1 MIFIQLL
8 INGLIAGSIYALV
21 ASGFSLIYATNKFVH
36 FAHGTTV
43 TVSAYVLLTLF
54 SALGLNFYLAAAGTI
69 LVAALLGYL
78 MHLLLYQPLRSRK
91 ASSAVMLIA
100 SIGLMIFLENL
111 MLALFGADVKTVGL
125 LEVRKG
131 IEVGLGAE
139 ASAKAAAVI
148 TPLQIVIIAIAAGL
162 LIALWLFMKKSRLGK
177 TMRAVAD
184 NPELARISGINAN
197 KVFAQS
203 FALGSAIAGIAAIL
217 VALEQNIEP
226 VMGTGLIIKGFTG
239 AIIGGV
245 TSVPGAVLGS
255 YLLGLAE
262 NFGIWFLPS
271 GWKDAIAFGL
281 LFVFLL
287 WRPTGILGIA
297 KGARE

>member
-1 MIFIQLL
+1 VIVIQLL

-54 SALGLNFYLAAAGTI
+54 TILGLNFYVAAALTI
-69 LVAALLGYL
+69 VAAALLGYL
-78 MHLLLYQPLRSRK
+78 MHLLLYQPLRARK

-111 MLALFGADVKTVGL
+111 MLAVFGADVKTLGF
-125 LEVRKG
+125 LEVRR
-131 IEVGLGAE
+131 GLEFFGA
-139 ASAKAAAVI
+139 AI
-148 TPLQIVIIAIAAGL
+148 TPLQIVILATAVIL
-162 LIALWLFMKKSRLGK
+162 LIFLWLLMKRTKFGMVL
-177 TMRAVAD
+177 RAVAD
-184 NPELARISGINAN
+184 NPELARISGINPER
-197 KVFAQS
+197 VFAQS
-203 FALGSAIAGIAAIL
+203 FMLGSAIAGVAAIL

-226 VMGTGLIIKGFTG
+226 IMGTNLIVKGFTG

-245 TSVPGAVLGS
+245 NSVPGAVLGS
-255 YLLGLAE
+255 YLLGLVE

-281 LFVFLL
+281 LFIFLL
-287 WRPTGILGIA
+287 WKPSGILGIS